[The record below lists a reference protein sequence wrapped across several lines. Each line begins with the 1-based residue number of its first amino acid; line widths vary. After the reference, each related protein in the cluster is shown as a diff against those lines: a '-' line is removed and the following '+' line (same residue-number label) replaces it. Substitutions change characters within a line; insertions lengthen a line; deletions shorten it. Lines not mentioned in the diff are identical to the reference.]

1 MSELSDVDFKI
12 LEFIN
17 ENEPVEIKKI
27 KSKFPEIASIGYQI
41 EQMSKQTFSQS
52 GSCYIPNTSFIIQEY
67 EEFEEPKGSFEP
79 AKPLGIYTVT
89 DFGKKALQDHK
100 EYTKNRKKELWLKNA
115 WIPIIVSF
123 VTTATTMYIVPKLP
137 YLLKLL
143 IDIFQKIF

>member
-1 MSELSDVDFKI
+1 MPDLSDVDFKI

-17 ENEPVEIKKI
+17 ENEPVKIEKI
-27 KSKFPEIASIGYQI
+27 KTKFPKISSIDYRI
-41 EQMSKQTFSQS
+41 EQMSKQTLSQS
-52 GSCYIPNTSFIIQEY
+52 GSCYIPNTSFIIQKY
-67 EEFEEPKGSFEP
+67 EEYEEPKGSFEP

-100 EYTKNRKKELWLKNA
+100 DYTKKHKRELWLKNA

-123 VTTATTMYIVPKLP
+123 VTTVTTMYIVPKLP

-143 IDIFQKIF
+143 IGIFQKIF